1 MNSSVFTI
9 TDDQIPTEMENRS
22 MKQHISFVGA
32 LHVGFGILGL
42 IGALAVF
49 IVFNFANGFIEN
61 EPIAEQILTF
71 MGGTISLF
79 IMFFACLGII
89 GGIGLFS
96 YKPWARILVMIVS
109 AINCL
114 NIPIGTAKGVYS
126 IWVLMQPD
134 SIRLFEGRS
143 DPSRQT

>member
-1 MNSSVFTI
+1 
-9 TDDQIPTEMENRS
+9 MENRN
-22 MKQHISFVGA
+22 MKQHVSFVGA

-42 IGALAVF
+42 LGALAIYF
-49 IVFNFANGFIEN
+49 VFNFAHGFVES
-61 EPIAEQILTF
+61 EPLAESILSF
-71 MGGTISLF
+71 LGGTLSL
-79 IMFFACLGII
+79 IILFFACLGII

-126 IWVLMQPD
+126 IWVLMQKETID
-134 SIRLFEGRS
+134 LFE
-143 DPSRQT
+143 PL

>member
-1 MNSSVFTI
+1 
-9 TDDQIPTEMENRS
+9 

-32 LHVGFGILGL
+32 LHVGFGVLGL
-42 IGALAVF
+42 IGALAVY
-49 IVFNFANGFIEN
+49 IIFNFANGFIEGD
-61 EPIAEQILTF
+61 PMAQQIVGFL
-71 MGGTISLF
+71 GGTISLL

-126 IWVLMQPD
+126 IWVLMQPE
-134 SIRLFEGRS
+134 SVRMFEGTG
-143 DPSRQT
+143 DPSRGS